1 MRQTRDGGRLSEPI
15 WVRAV
20 RVSTVLIVRSLRS
33 PGTLLSDGSVG
44 RLQNIP
50 PDRTN
55 LLPSDDGFSDSQ
67 TQRLIPYEFRH
78 INPKRDEAI

>member
-1 MRQTRDGGRLSEPI
+1 VIGALALAGF
-15 WVRAV
+15 
-20 RVSTVLIVRSLRS
+20 VRSQ
-33 PGTLLSDGSVG
+33 GTLVSDGCVG
-44 RLQNIP
+44 QLQNIP
-50 PDRTN
+50 SDHTN

>member
-1 MRQTRDGGRLSEPI
+1 VALAGF
-15 WVRAV
+15 V
-20 RVSTVLIVRSLRS
+20 RS

-55 LLPSDDGFSDSQ
+55 LLPSDDGFSESQ

-78 INPKRDEAI
+78 INPKCDEAI